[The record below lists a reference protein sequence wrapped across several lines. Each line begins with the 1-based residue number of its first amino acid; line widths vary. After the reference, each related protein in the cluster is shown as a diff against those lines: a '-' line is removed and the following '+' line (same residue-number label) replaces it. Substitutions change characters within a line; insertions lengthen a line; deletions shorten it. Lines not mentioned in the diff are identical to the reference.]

1 MLEFLLIGRPCGA
14 FETVIRDLDLGP
26 QWSLF
31 FLLDLTMGNVDGEAA
46 GAIALYLYV

>member
-1 MLEFLLIGRPCGA
+1 MIYRPSRAC
-14 FETVIRDLDLGP
+14 ETVIRDLDLGP

-31 FLLDLTMGNVDGEAA
+31 FLLDLTLGNVDGEAA